1 MQKRQPYR
9 QADMQFRQKR
19 RGNPCAVGSGRLA
32 DLRRFLLAQL
42 TALDALRYA
51 APAPHAASPL
61 RQAQSLVK
69 QLRQRIGAYRRA
81 RPAPSSAR

>member
-1 MQKRQPYR
+1 MVAILIYAILVPLMVFFMLKDKQVL
-9 QADMQFRQKR
+9 M
-19 RGNPCAVGSGRLA
+19 GS
-32 DLRRFLLAQL
+32 LRRFLLAQL